1 MTLAKYNILWE
12 LKEGISLPWEV
23 IDLTVGRCISE
34 GPEGTQM
41 A

>member
-23 IDLTVGRCISE
+23 IRESFMEYMTFEEDK
-34 GPEGTQM
+34 
-41 A
+41 